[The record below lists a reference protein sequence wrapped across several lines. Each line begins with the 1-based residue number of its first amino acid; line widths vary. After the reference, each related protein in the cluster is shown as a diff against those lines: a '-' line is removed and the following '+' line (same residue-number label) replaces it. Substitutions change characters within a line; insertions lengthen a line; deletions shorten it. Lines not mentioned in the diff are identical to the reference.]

1 MSGTLFVV
9 GTPIGNLD
17 DISPRA
23 LETLEM
29 ADFIAAED
37 TRVTLKILN
46 RFEIKNKLVS
56 CHRHSGANVFE
67 NIISRLLGG
76 ENCALVSDAGMPCIS
91 DPGEELIRMCY
102 DNGISVCV
110 VPGPTAAMSA
120 LCISG
125 LDTSRFS
132 FEGFLSV
139 TKKQRTAHLEEVR
152 NYRHTM
158 IFYEAPH
165 KLIYTLQ
172 DMLEYFGNRKISLCR
187 EITKIHEEV
196 IRTTL
201 KDAIELY
208 SNQTPKG
215 EYVLIVEGAP
225 EQKKANITFDEA
237 LKMVQN
243 LVEDGEKLSNAC
255 KAIANNTD
263 FSKSELYNAMCNNN

>member
-23 LETLEM
+23 LETLEK

-46 RFEIKNKLVS
+46 RFEIKNKLIS
-56 CHRHSGANVFE
+56 CHKHSGTNVFE
-67 NIISRLLGG
+67 NIVSRLLSG

-110 VPGPTAAMSA
+110 VPGPSAAISA

-139 TKKQRTAHLEEVR
+139 TKKQRTAHLEEVKS
-152 NYRHTM
+152 YKHTM

-201 KDAIELY
+201 IDAVDLY
-208 SNQTPKG
+208 SQQAPKG
-215 EYVLIVEGAP
+215 EFVLIVEGAP
-225 EQKKANITFDEA
+225 QEEETKISFEDA
-237 LKMVQN
+237 LKQVQS
-243 LVEDGEKLSNAC
+243 LVDSGEKLSNAC
-255 KAIANNTD
+255 KIIANKTE
-263 FSKSELYNAMCNNN
+263 FSKSELYNATCK

>member
-23 LETLEM
+23 LETLEK

-56 CHRHSGANVFE
+56 CHKHSGTNVFE
-67 NIISRLLGG
+67 NIISRLLNG

-91 DPGEELIRMCY
+91 DPGEELIKMCY

-139 TKKQRTAHLEEVR
+139 TKKQRIAHLEEVM

-201 KDAIELY
+201 KDAIQLY
-208 SNQTPKG
+208 TNQTPKG
-215 EYVLIVEGAP
+215 EFVLIVEGAKQQT
-225 EQKKANITFDEA
+225 ETKITFDDA
-237 LKMVQN
+237 LMMVQN
-243 LVEDGEKLSNAC
+243 LVNNGEKLSNAC
-255 KAIANNTD
+255 KTVANQTE
-263 FSKSELYNAMCNNN
+263 FSKSELYNTMCK

>member
-23 LETLEM
+23 LETLEK

-46 RFEIKNKLVS
+46 RFEIKNKLIS
-56 CHRHSGANVFE
+56 CHKHSGNNVFD
-67 NIISRLLGG
+67 NIVSRLLDG
-76 ENCALVSDAGMPCIS
+76 ESCALVSDAGMPCIS

-110 VPGPTAAMSA
+110 VPGPSAAISA

-139 TKKQRTAHLEEVR
+139 TKKQRTAHLEEVKS
-152 NYRHTM
+152 YRHTM

-196 IRTTL
+196 VRTTL

-208 SNQTPKG
+208 SQLAPKG

-225 EQKKANITFDEA
+225 HKQETKITFEDA
-237 LKMVQN
+237 LEQVQS
-243 LVEDGEKLSNAC
+243 LVDNGEKLSNAC
-255 KAIANNTD
+255 KAIANRTE
-263 FSKSELYNAMCNNN
+263 FSKSELYNAMCK